1 MPRADAPAVV
11 LIGGGGH
18 ARVVAETLAAL
29 GRAPVGYLAP
39 EPAPDAAPFAA
50 LGPRLGSDADIAR
63 LAGEGCVFALGTGF
77 VEAEGAQRRAGL
89 MARIPAGRLL
99 TVCHPAAIVS
109 PSAVVGAGAFL
120 GPGAIV
126 ATGAGIGPA
135 AIVNSGAIVEHDC
148 RVGANVHVASGSRLA
163 GNVTVGDNAL
173 IGAGATVR
181 QGVSVGEGAVVGAGA
196 AVVRDVPAGATV
208 AGVPARIVR
217 PQP

>member
-1 MPRADAPAVV
+1 MPKADAPAVV

-39 EPAPDAAPFAA
+39 EPAPEGDVRL
-50 LGPRLGSDADIAR
+50 LGPRLGTDADIAR
-63 LAGEGCVFALGTGF
+63 LAGEGAVFALGTGF
-77 VEAEGAQRRAGL
+77 VEAEGARRRAGL
-89 MARIPAGRLL
+89 VARVPAGRLL
-99 TVCHPAAIVS
+99 TVCHPAAIVA
-109 PSAVVGAGAFL
+109 PSAAIAAGAFL

-148 RVGANVHVASGSRLA
+148 RVGANAHVASGARLA
-163 GNVTVGDNAL
+163 GNVSVGDNAL

-196 AVVRDVPAGATV
+196 TVIRDVPAGATV
-208 AGVPARIVR
+208 AGVPARILR
-217 PQP
+217 PRP